1 MLAEK
6 KNESC
11 YFSKTHLFR
20 FRFQPLIFVFQKR
33 LICIVNDLEI
43 KGFYLSLTDSSV
55 NFQ

>member
-6 KNESC
+6 KERN
-11 YFSKTHLFR
+11 FSKTHLFR

-33 LICIVNDLEI
+33 LIHIFNDLEI